1 MPTHCIEGVDV
12 CNSPTQIDAMH
23 MRLSFMHSLLYIQ
36 LKHVSYGTGV
46 DAECFSQ
53 FHELY
58 KTIFAHIL
66 AYLYTHGM
74 LASLVLL

>member
-1 MPTHCIEGVDV
+1 MSVI
-12 CNSPTQIDAMH
+12 
-23 MRLSFMHSLLYIQ
+23 LSLRCHAHAAVVYMHSP
-36 LKHVSYGTGV
+36 KHVSYGTGIV

-66 AYLYTHGM
+66 AYLYKHGM